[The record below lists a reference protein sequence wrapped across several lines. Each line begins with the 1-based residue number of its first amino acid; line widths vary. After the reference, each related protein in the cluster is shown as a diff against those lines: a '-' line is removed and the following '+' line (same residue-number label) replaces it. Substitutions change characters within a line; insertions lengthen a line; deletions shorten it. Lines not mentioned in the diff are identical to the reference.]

1 MVVVTPQFDGRPHPL
16 FAPFSVMHNGI
27 EGYITRY
34 DNSGVANALSESAL
48 RGAPVFY
55 DEEPSWLMPPGTISR
70 QQIDEMLAKGIPAL
84 TPSLGTTSLKL
95 NLNLKLNNKYEE
107 YDLMK
112 MRFLG
117 KDCWP
122 KRIRDKHAWL
132 HNDMKDVSYLGVH
145 TLFDE
150 ITTQG
155 GMR

>member
-84 TPSLGTTSLKL
+84 TPSLGTTSLKQ
-95 NLNLKLNNKYEE
+95 KPKKYEE
-107 YDLMK
+107 YDLMEK
-112 MRFLG
+112 RHSVN
-117 KDCWP
+117 DCWL
-122 KRIRDKHAWL
+122 KRNVDGQNWL
-132 HNDMKDVSYLGVH
+132 HNDMKDVSYFGVH
-145 TLFDE
+145 KLFDE
-150 ITTQG
+150 ILTKG